1 MYKKQLYKI
10 ALFSSPIMAAFELS
24 PAFFLNEEP
33 HLNFFVGVVVLTF
46 ITLMLWSFNIF
57 ILSVFEIKS
66 TENQW
71 KRYFLSYL
79 FSFFAIAM
87 FIVVSVSAYPPK
99 EDPPSPFFPFINAV
113 ALNTIILIIINSI
126 VIRSKKEQVDREL
139 SILKIQNLEAEQQ
152 QLIQKLQPH
161 FLFNAL
167 STLKSLIS
175 TNAEQAEEYLIKLSD
190 FLRFTVSSHANKLVT
205 LDEELKFTGDYI
217 QLQQIRFADSFFCE
231 ISIPDVVRQSFLIPV
246 YALQTLVENAIKH
259 NAFTSIKP
267 LRLSIVFKNAS
278 IEVENNKIP
287 KSIEHKSEMGL
298 ENLDKRFLL
307 IGGEK
312 IKIDNNPDYFSVTIK
327 LMKKENGCWMLLLS
341 KTKS

>member
-1 MYKKQLYKI
+1 MYKKQLYKT

-24 PAFFLNEEP
+24 PVFFLNDEP
-33 HLNFFVGVVVLTF
+33 YSHFFLGIVILTF
-46 ITLMLWSFNIF
+46 ITLVLWFFNIYF
-57 ILSVFEIKS
+57 LSTFK
-66 TENQW
+66 TKHAENQW
-71 KRYFLSYL
+71 KIYFLSYL
-79 FSFFAIAM
+79 FALFTIALFM
-87 FIVVSVSAYPPK
+87 VFSTSVL
-99 EDPPSPFFPFINAV
+99 PSKGDLPSVFFPFINAA

-139 SILKIQNLEAEQQ
+139 SILKIKNLEAEQQ
-152 QLIQKLQPH
+152 QLIQQLQPH

-175 TNAEQAEEYLIKLSD
+175 TNAEQAEEYLVKLSD

-205 LDEELKFTGDYI
+205 LEEELKFTGDYI

-259 NAFTSIKP
+259 NAFTSTKP
-267 LRLSIVFKNAS
+267 LRLSIVFKDAG
-278 IEVENNKIP
+278 IEVKNNKIP
-287 KSIEHKSEMGL
+287 KPAELKSGMGL
-298 ENLDKRFLL
+298 ENLDKRYSL

-312 IKIDNNPDYFSVTIK
+312 IRIDNKPDYFSVSIK
-327 LMKKENGCWMLLLS
+327 LIQKK
-341 KTKS
+341 

>member
-1 MYKKQLYKI
+1 MNLPLQVEMYRKQLYKT

-24 PAFFLNEEP
+24 PVFFLNDEP
-33 HLNFFVGVVVLTF
+33 HSHFFVGTAILTF
-46 ITLMLWSFNIF
+46 ITLVLWFFNIYL
-57 ILSVFEIKS
+57 LSIFGIKHA
-66 TENQW
+66 ENKW
-71 KRYFLSYL
+71 KIYLLSYMFAL
-79 FSFFAIAM
+79 FMIALFM
-87 FIVVSVSAYPPK
+87 VFSISVRPAK
-99 EDPPSPFFPFINAV
+99 GEPPSVFFPFINAA

-139 SILKIQNLEAEQQ
+139 SILKIKNLEAEQQ
-152 QLIQKLQPH
+152 QLIQQLQPH

-190 FLRFTVSSHANKLVT
+190 FLRFIVSSHANKLVT

-217 QLQQIRFADSFFCE
+217 QLQQIRFADSFFCK

-259 NAFTSIKP
+259 NVFTSIKP
-267 LRLSIVFKNAS
+267 LRLSIVFKDAS
-278 IEVENNKIP
+278 IEVKNNKIP
-287 KSIEHKSEMGL
+287 KSIERKSGMGL

-312 IKIDNNPDYFSVTIK
+312 IKIDNNADYFSVSIK
-327 LMKKENGCWMLLLS
+327 LIPKNERC
-341 KTKS
+341 

>member
-1 MYKKQLYKI
+1 MNFPLQGEMHKKQLYRT

-24 PAFFLNEEP
+24 PVFFLNDEP
-33 HLNFFVGVVVLTF
+33 YSHFFVGMVILTF
-46 ITLMLWSFNIF
+46 ITLALWFFNIYF
-57 ILSVFEIKS
+57 LSIFGIKH

-71 KRYFLSYL
+71 KLYFMSYMFALLTIAL
-79 FSFFAIAM
+79 FMVFST
-87 FIVVSVSAYPPK
+87 SVRPAK
-99 EDPPSPFFPFINAV
+99 GEPPSVFFPFINAV

-126 VIRSKKEQVDREL
+126 VIRSKKEQVEREL
-139 SILKIQNLEAEQQ
+139 SILKIKNLEAEQQ
-152 QLIQKLQPH
+152 QLIQQLQPH

-175 TNAEQAEEYLIKLSD
+175 TNTEQAEEYLIKLSD

-231 ISIPDVVRQSFLIPV
+231 ISIPDVARQSFLIPV

-259 NAFTSIKP
+259 NGFTSNKP
-267 LRLSIVFKNAS
+267 LRLSIVYKDDS
-278 IEVENNKIP
+278 IEVRNNKIP
-287 KSIEHKSEMGL
+287 KPIEHKSGMGL
-298 ENLDKRFLL
+298 ENLDKRYFL

-312 IKIDNNPDYFSVTIK
+312 IRIDNNADYFSVSIK
-327 LMKKENGCWMLLLS
+327 LIKKDNRC
-341 KTKS
+341 